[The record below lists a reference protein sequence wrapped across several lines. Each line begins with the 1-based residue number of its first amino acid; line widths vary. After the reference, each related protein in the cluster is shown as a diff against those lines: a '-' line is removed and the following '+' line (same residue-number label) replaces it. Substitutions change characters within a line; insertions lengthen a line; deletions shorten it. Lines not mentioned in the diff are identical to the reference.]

1 MSDFYIGCRQRNI
14 DLCVIG
20 LTVMTQVL
28 IITIIMISYA
38 PISSKIED
46 LVIIYQCAIRRRM
59 YEGARNLRKIGSFKE
74 IGFRRRRNEATVTS
88 NLILAENEF

>member
-1 MSDFYIGCRQRNI
+1 MCHRPNCDDPSFNNHNNNDFLCANI
-14 DLCVIG
+14 
-20 LTVMTQVL
+20 
-28 IITIIMISYA
+28 
-38 PISSKIED
+38 IED
-46 LVIIYQCAIRRRM
+46 RAQWCNKTKELTNLVIIYQCAIRRLM